1 MSDIEQSEFG
11 NIIKVLY
18 LTKRF
23 SPETEK
29 VIKEN
34 VTPSMISQD
43 ESSKQYLVDE
53 IKELLMNNEIP
64 ISITYTDFKII
75 ETCIEDKI
83 EYIEF

>member
-1 MSDIEQSEFG
+1 MSDIEQSEYG
-11 NIIKVLY
+11 HIIKVLY
-18 LTKRF
+18 LTKEF

-43 ESSKQYLVDE
+43 ESSKQYSVDAIRE
-53 IKELLMNNEIP
+53 VLMNSKTSVSQRDFRLIEYCAQNE
-64 ISITYTDFKII
+64 
-75 ETCIEDKI
+75 I

>member
-1 MSDIEQSEFG
+1 MSDIEQSEYG

-18 LTKRF
+18 LTKEF

-43 ESSKQYLVDE
+43 ESSIQYFVDTIRE
-53 IKELLMNNEIP
+53 VLMNSKTPVLQRDFRLIEYCVQNE
-64 ISITYTDFKII
+64 
-75 ETCIEDKI
+75 I

>member
-1 MSDIEQSEFG
+1 MMDISEFG
-11 NIIKVLY
+11 NVIDVLY

-53 IKELLMNNEIP
+53 IKELLMNDEIP
-64 ISITYTDFKII
+64 ILITYVDFKII
-75 ETCIEDKI
+75 EICIEDKI
-83 EYIEF
+83 GYIEF